1 MKVAVLLT
9 MEPAAGGGFQYE
21 VKIAALLAQAA
32 AAQWQVQLFC
42 LNPALQAPYAR
53 HGLTLHLLPA
63 NSFERELVQSFQA
76 DLLYFLSPSPLCLQ
90 LQQLPYVLT
99 VWDLC
104 HRDYPEFPEVRSDG
118 EFARREQFYAGPALS
133 QAVAVIVDSDH
144 SAAQLQRRY
153 GLDRPRI
160 RVLPFLPRLD
170 TFDSETVDIRR
181 QFGLEADFVFYPAQ
195 FWAHKNHVYIVA
207 ALALLKTQYGVRLDA
222 VFCGKDYGNVSHV
235 LQLAQQLG
243 IAEQIHYLGFADDAL
258 IPSLYRQSRALVMPT
273 YFGPTNIPP
282 LEAFHYGVPV
292 CYPDLPG
299 LRDQVGD
306 AAYLMDLTRPDSL
319 VQQLLS
325 ILQDPVTVQQKIA
338 KGKARLA
345 GWTDADFA
353 AGIGALFDDF
363 AAKRRCWGPTLW
375 PQPVAPEPPPPD
387 FAAKFYAVSRLVRSW
402 PADCRVALYGAGTVG
417 DIVQALAGAHICMV
431 VDQSSERRQ
440 RQSDDPARTVY
451 APELLSTLEF
461 DLVLI
466 SVLGREAQISAYL
479 SGTLGI
485 APEKIQTLSC

>member
-21 VKIAALLAQAA
+21 VKIAALLSQA

-42 LNPALQAPYAR
+42 LNPALIAPYAR

-63 NSFERELVQSFQA
+63 DDFERELVQSFQA
-76 DLLYFLSPSPLCLQ
+76 DLLYFLSPSALCLQ

-104 HRDYPEFPEVRSDG
+104 HRDHPEFPEVRADG

-144 SAAQLQRRY
+144 SAAQLCRRY
-153 GLDRPRI
+153 GLDRNRI
-160 RVLPFLPRLD
+160 RVLPFLPRLG
-170 TFDSETVDIRR
+170 TFDGGSVDIHQ
-181 QFGLEADFVFYPAQ
+181 QFGLAADYVFYPAQ

-207 ALALLKTQYGVRLDA
+207 ALALLKEAHGVRLDA
-222 VFCGKDYGNVSHV
+222 VFCGKDYGNLSHV

-243 IAEQIHYLGFADDAL
+243 ITEQIHYLGFADDAL

-306 AAYLMDLTRPDSL
+306 AAYLMDLSRPDSL
-319 VQQLLS
+319 VQQLLN
-325 ILQDPVTVQQKIA
+325 ILQDPAAVQQKIA

-353 AGIGALFDDF
+353 AGIGALLDDF
-363 AAKRRCWGPTLW
+363 AAKRRCWGATLW

-402 PADCRVALYGAGTVG
+402 PAGCRVALYGAGTVG
-417 DIVQALAGAHICMV
+417 DIVLALAGAQICVV
-431 VDQSSERRQ
+431 VDQSSGRRQ
-440 RQSDDPARTVY
+440 RQADDAAGTVY
-451 APELLSTLEF
+451 APELLSALEF

-479 SGTLGI
+479 SEKLGI

>member
-1 MKVAVLLT
+1 MKVAILLT

-21 VKIAALLAQAA
+21 LKIAALLAQAT

-42 LNPALQAPYAR
+42 LNPALLEPYAR
-53 HGLTLHLLPA
+53 HGLKLHLLPTDG
-63 NSFERELVQSFQA
+63 FERELVQSFQT

-104 HRDYPEFPEVRSDG
+104 HRDYPEFPEVRTDG

-144 SAAQLQRRY
+144 SAAQLHRRY
-153 GLDRPRI
+153 GLDRARI

-170 TFDSETVDIRR
+170 TFDSETVDIRK
-181 QFGLEADFVFYPAQ
+181 QFGIKADYVFYPAQ
-195 FWAHKNHVYIVA
+195 FWAHKNHVYIIAV
-207 ALALLKTQYGVRLDA
+207 LALLKEAHGVRLDA
-222 VFCGKDYGNVSHV
+222 VFCGKDYGNLSHV

-299 LRDQVGD
+299 LRDQVVE
-306 AAYLMDLTRPDSL
+306 AAYLMDLARPDSL
-319 VQQLLS
+319 VQHLLS
-325 ILQDPVTVQQKIA
+325 ILQDPATVQQKIA
-338 KGKARLA
+338 EGKARLA

-353 AGIGALFDDF
+353 AGIGAAFDDF
-363 AAKRRCWGPTLW
+363 AAKRRCWGSTHWTAPIA
-375 PQPVAPEPPPPD
+375 PVPPPPD

-417 DIVQALAGAHICMV
+417 DIVLALAGAQICAV
-431 VDQSSERRQ
+431 VDQSSDRRQ
-440 RQSDDPARTVY
+440 RRAEDAAGTVY
-451 APELLSTLEF
+451 APELLSALEF

-479 SGTLGI
+479 SDKLGI

>member
-1 MKVAVLLT
+1 MRVAILLT

-21 VKIAALLAQAA
+21 VKIAALLTQAA

-42 LNPALQAPYAR
+42 LDPALITPYAR
-53 HGLTLHLLPA
+53 HGLTLQLLPA
-63 NSFERELVQSFQA
+63 DSFERELVQSYQA

-90 LQQLPYVLT
+90 LQQLPYVMT

-104 HRDYPEFPEVRSDG
+104 HRDYPEFPEVRADG

-144 SAAQLQRRY
+144 SATQLCRRY
-153 GLDRPRI
+153 GLDRSRI
-160 RVLPFLPRLD
+160 RVLPFLPRLS
-170 TFDSETVDIRR
+170 TFDSETVDIRQ
-181 QFGLEADFVFYPAQ
+181 QFGIEADYVFYPAQ

-207 ALALLKTQYGVRLDA
+207 ALALLKTRHGVRLDA
-222 VFCGKDYGNVSHV
+222 VFCGKDYGNLSHV

-243 IAEQIHYLGFADDAL
+243 IAGQIHYLGFADDAL

-282 LEAFHYGVPV
+282 LEAFHYDVPV

-306 AAYLMDLTRPDSL
+306 AAYLMDLTKPDSL

-325 ILQDPVTVQQKIA
+325 ILQDPVTVQQKIV

-345 GWTDADFA
+345 GWTDADFT
-353 AGIGALFDDF
+353 AGIAAVLDEF
-363 AAKRRCWGPTLW
+363 AAKRRCWGPSYW
-375 PQPVAPEPPPPD
+375 PAPAAPVLPPPD
-387 FAAKFYAVSRLVRSW
+387 FAARFYAVSRLVRSW
-402 PADCRVALYGAGTVG
+402 PAGCRVALYGAGTVG
-417 DIVQALAGAHICMV
+417 DIVLALAGAKICVV
-431 VDQSSERRQ
+431 VDQSSDRRQ
-440 RQSDDPARTVY
+440 RQAEDAAGTVY
-451 APELLSTLEF
+451 APELLRALEF

-479 SGTLGI
+479 SESLGI

>member
-1 MKVAVLLT
+1 MKVAILLT

-53 HGLTLHLLPA
+53 HGLTPQLLPA
-63 NSFERELVQSFQA
+63 DGFERELVQSFQA
-76 DLLYFLSPSPLCLQ
+76 DLLYFLSPSSLCLQ

-104 HRDYPEFPEVRSDG
+104 HRDYPEFPEVRADG

-144 SAAQLQRRY
+144 SAAQLHRRY
-153 GLDRPRI
+153 GLDRSRI

-181 QFGLEADFVFYPAQ
+181 QFGIAADFVFYPAQ
-195 FWAHKNHVYIVA
+195 FWAHKNHVYIIA
-207 ALALLKTQYGVRLDA
+207 ALALMKTQHGVRLDA
-222 VFCGKDYGNVSHV
+222 VFCGKDYGNLSHV
-235 LQLAQQLG
+235 QQLAQQLG

-306 AAYLMDLTRPDSL
+306 AAYLMDLAKPDSL
-319 VQQLLS
+319 VQQLLN
-325 ILQDPVTVQQKIA
+325 ILQDPATVQQKIA

-402 PADCRVALYGAGTVG
+402 PAGCRVALYGAGTVG
-417 DIVQALAGAHICMV
+417 DIVLALAGTQICLV
-431 VDQSSERRQ
+431 VDQSSKRRQ
-440 RQSDDPARTVY
+440 RLADDAVGTVY
-451 APELLSTLEF
+451 APELLSALEF

-479 SGTLGI
+479 SGKLGI